1 MSGARHDT
9 VIGISSVTNKQ
20 TQQSAATPRLLT
32 LFFSLSILGTH
43 LQEKPH
49 ICKICGMGFKESP
62 RLKTHILT
70 AHQGIKFS
78 CDICGKEYLDR
89 RGLNRHKQNVH
100 GNVNVNV
107 TVKEDITE

>member
-1 MSGARHDT
+1 MFFLSNQHFFFHSEKA
-9 VIGISSVTNKQ
+9 N
-20 TQQSAATPRLLT
+20 ALTPRILT
-32 LFFSLSILGTH
+32 SVFFSLSFLGTH

-78 CDICGKEYLDR
+78 CDTCGKEYLDR

-100 GNVNVNV
+100 GNVNVI
-107 TVKEDITE
+107 VKEDITE